1 MKNLNENEK
10 NLLPLMNKFND
21 QKTDSALSKSI
32 KLKMSSSQTN
42 YKTIFSFGTQSE
54 EKKPKLIKNIFN
66 LKI

>member
-1 MKNLNENEK
+1 MKNFNENEK
-10 NLLPLMNKFND
+10 NLLPLMNKFNE

-54 EKKPKLIKNIFN
+54 EKKPN
-66 LKI
+66 